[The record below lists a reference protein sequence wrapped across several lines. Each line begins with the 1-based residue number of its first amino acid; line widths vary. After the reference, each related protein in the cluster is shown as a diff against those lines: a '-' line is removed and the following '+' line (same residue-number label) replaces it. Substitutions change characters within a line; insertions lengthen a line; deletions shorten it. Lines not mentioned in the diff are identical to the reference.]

1 MSVVLLDQFQRPLR
15 NLRLSV
21 TDRCNLRCSYCM
33 PEPEYVWLPRE
44 DILQFEEIER
54 LVDTFLDLGVDK
66 VRLTGGEPL
75 LRRDLPTLIESLAA
89 RSRIRDLA
97 MTTNG
102 ILLAEHVPALADA
115 GLHRLTVSL
124 DTLHPDR
131 FLHLTR
137 SSELHRVLEGIA
149 AAAPRFPGLKI
160 DSVVMRGTNE
170 DELSDLIEFARTYGA
185 EVRFIEYMDV
195 GGATHWSMDR
205 VVSRTEMLASLAQR
219 YGDIQAVEET
229 SSAPADRYRLPDG
242 TIFGIIS
249 STTEPFCETCDRSR
263 LTADGMWYLC
273 LYASRG
279 LDLRGAL
286 RAGIDPAEHR
296 GIDPNG
302 VGRTSRSRRRGPACR
317 ERSFAAHSNRH
328 AASRSASRDA
338 HARRVIRL
346 AAHARALLFYVV
358 SGFSRTNSGVA
369 VFAGPAKAGHYVHEQ
384 SALAANTALF
394 DARPDL
400 LESAV
405 PPAPIAVEAILRGVL
420 LVVVLVILLRPVEG
434 RGRRHRDDDRLAAE
448 PLLHFRLRRLCG
460 RPLCLGVKEDHGTI
474 AVTRVAELP
483 VGNKRIH
490 VVPVVLEQ
498 RVVAHDSWVEHH
510 VDRLGVSGSS
520 PCDLPIRRIRHGST
534 RVAGGR

>member
-75 LRRDLPTLIESLAA
+75 LRRDLPTLIERLAA

-102 ILLAEHVPALADA
+102 ILLADQVPALADA
-115 GLHRLTVSL
+115 GLHRLTISL

-131 FLHLTR
+131 FQRLTR
-137 SSELHRVLEGIA
+137 STDLDRVLNGIA

-170 DELSDLIEFARTYGA
+170 DELSDLIEFGRTYGA

-205 VVSRTEMLASLAQR
+205 VVSRNEMLASLAQR

-249 STTEPFCETCDRSR
+249 STTAPFCEACDRSR

-273 LYASRG
+273 LYASQG

-286 RAGIDPAEHR
+286 RGGLDPAGIAALIRTAWEGRRDRGAE
-296 GIDPNG
+296 
-302 VGRTSRSRRRGPACR
+302 A
-317 ERSFAAHSNRH
+317 
-328 AASRSASRDA
+328 
-338 HARRVIRL
+338 RL
-346 AAHARALLFYVV
+346 AARDRSPLI
-358 SGFSRTNSGVA
+358 
-369 VFAGPAKAGHYVHEQ
+369 
-384 SALAANTALF
+384 
-394 DARPDL
+394 
-400 LESAV
+400 
-405 PPAPIAVEAILRGVL
+405 PI
-420 LVVVLVILLRPVEG
+420 
-434 RGRRHRDDDRLAAE
+434 DT
-448 PLLHFRLRRLCG
+448 LRRDPHL
-460 RPLCLGVKEDHGTI
+460 EMH
-474 AVTRVAELP
+474 TR
-483 VGNKRIH
+483 
-490 VVPVVLEQ
+490 
-498 RVVAHDSWVEHH
+498 
-510 VDRLGVSGSS
+510 
-520 PCDLPIRRIRHGST
+520 
-534 RVAGGR
+534 GG